1 MNVSSMNKLTS
12 CLKMRCSCLTALC
25 EWEGNNE
32 GEARWTAIEDALL
45 QHHLVLFIKAV

>member
-32 GEARWTAIEDALL
+32 GGGQMDSHTGCFTAAPLGAF
-45 QHHLVLFIKAV
+45 H